1 MTGRGRGAG
10 AAPTIA
16 DLVEVA
22 AVETVVRLDGRPG
35 RLAELVVTDDVAA
48 VLSGVLGALEE
59 GGAFF
64 LVAHFGAGKSHLL
77 AALAELC
84 GPAAD
89 PAGSAAS
96 LTGWPPGLGAAA
108 VAVGPGLAV
117 AVPLVEHRA
126 GAALEDVV
134 LAAAYKVLGVP
145 TPPAGTDRRATWDG
159 LAAAATAAGRCGVV
173 VLLDELSEFLRAK
186 QPPALTEDLRFLQFL
201 GEWCRGRP
209 VVVVAALQES
219 IDEVA
224 NVSQREL
231 ARIRDRYRTLTLSMR
246 HVEDLV
252 RGRLVHV
259 RPGAEAMVERAHAEL
274 EAAFPGWGVPRDR
287 FVGCYPVHPATLAVL
302 EGLRFLFSQQRGV
315 VDFVCRQLA
324 GDAPAGIPPWQERP
338 WLELLTP
345 DRVYDHFAARLAE
358 RVETQRLA
366 ETVVPYWERAVDE
379 VFDADADRHLA
390 LRTAKLLSLLAASPL
405 ERPRTAAELAQLLL
419 TRLSTLDP
427 AANVTYFESAV
438 LDPMVARGAYVVA
451 VPGGPGVAIRYS
463 VAVEAD
469 AAVLA
474 GARIRQA
481 RAELHPGD
489 RRVTTTLV
497 ELGSSPALPLQLL
510 AEVGQ
515 ARRELLWHNTLRSL
529 LVGPVR
535 LSEFDGDDVGATLE
549 SARGVG
555 AVGVL
560 LVAEPEPGP
569 PPARGDGRS
578 RAESATERRGQPGS
592 VGVSGGATRQ
602 MAEVRGWAA
611 ERAATLVAGTDRLAV
626 WVPAPFSTEE
636 RELALE
642 LHARRLVLDAARAEG
657 RTGAGDL
664 VEFLERARAAD
675 EPRARELLSRVYFAG
690 AIVYGEGAALPDL
703 ASLSG
708 LPFDRI
714 LVALVDP
721 LLSRLH
727 PRHREVAPQG
737 ELIGERLLRQL
748 VTEALVLT
756 RVSGSAAERGPLRSL
771 IAGYLAPLGLFRR
784 QRDAFVLAPDP
795 VRSPAVAEALRL
807 VPGTDPVPATEVV
820 AHLAAGPVGLTEPEA
835 LLVLNGCVQ
844 AGLLEAW
851 RGRRRHTEPFLAVT
865 VGDRLSAGELLDPA
879 ARAALAGL
887 TPVVGTG
894 PLEPWNAALQRLLWD
909 RARAWLEV
917 LREDWAQARSGLAAL
932 AEAGAVAAEPDGPAD
947 AGSGL
952 RAEAVAGDVE
962 RLGALVEAVEA
973 GLPAVAGLRA
983 LVAAVGDAEATL
995 RSARRVAGLARFL
1008 REQLTRAEQSLAY
1021 LTNPRLELPADDT
1034 RLAAL
1039 RNEAVRLGWQLLEL
1053 AAEDRAGEFTAAE
1066 RSFRSTY
1073 SAAYSAAHDR
1083 FYAAPAAG
1091 QADAVRASG
1100 PYRALAALAALEAV
1114 AVPDDRVKL
1123 DRALAA
1129 AVPAPCSR
1137 RLDLELAWKPRCGC
1151 GFAFGQEPPV
1161 LDPDAFVAQAQRGVD
1176 QYLAELAR
1184 PEHRSRLRAA
1194 VDDLVALE
1202 RHDVADDL
1210 RRLLALL
1217 TGENGGLPGEDSG
1230 SGGRAAGAGEPLALV
1245 ELLTDPLATVV
1256 RDVLAG
1262 ASLVVQRDLAV
1273 LREDLIGRRYP
1284 KRRLLELISHWV
1296 DAGGEIPA
1304 GGVVEV
1310 IDSAEAA
1317 RRDTPTEDEDGLG
1330 PPAGPWSAPR
1340 AVGPAGATAAFCALR
1355 FPSLAALLPAERA
1368 GDAFW
1373 LAAWWVGRPVAL
1385 DERRSPPPPWVPVGL
1400 LSDRPL
1406 LAAAADAATADLGAR
1421 AELADLDDRIN
1432 ADSLLGDQLAAALD
1446 LPARNGPE
1454 IADVLAG
1461 ERLLRH
1467 PLHLAAGELVRRLA
1481 GDPQLADRLPAIDPE
1496 AITAAHPLVAPAE
1509 LAPLTHLLAAAR
1521 HLGELERRL
1530 PTAGS
1535 RDLVE
1540 DIYPATASLVAERLS
1555 RAEVAAVA
1563 ASLVPTDA
1571 VDALL
1576 RTARRLLDDAGA
1588 AFSTLADSGFPGCLR
1603 IWEVGRG
1610 VIAPLLRT
1618 HGRVAVLLVDAMRV
1632 DLWHHLRAALAEA
1645 LPGRTI
1651 REAWAV
1657 VPEPTRTAEAVAALY
1672 LGRPVPAG
1680 SAPASPDELGLPFAH
1695 LGVEARAL
1703 VGVDRDRAAEGVRE
1717 LWASGP
1723 NLSVAVATGV
1733 DEALHRSTAAL
1744 CELLD
1749 AAAGGLR
1756 RRVVPTL
1763 AALPASVPLVVTAD
1777 HGFRERPSWGRGP
1790 GSRYGH
1796 GGRSLEECVVP
1807 VAVFEPA
1814 DS

>member
-1 MTGRGRGAG
+1 MTGRSRAAG
-10 AAPTIA
+10 ATPTIA

-48 VLSGVLGALEE
+48 VMGEVLGALEH

-77 AALAELC
+77 AALAELL
-84 GPAAD
+84 GTTPDAAHSD
-89 PAGSAAS
+89 GSLRA
-96 LTGWPPGLGAAA
+96 WPPGLRAAA
-108 VAVGPGLAV
+108 AALRPGLAV

-134 LAAAYKVLGVP
+134 LAAAYKGLGVP
-145 TPPAGTDRRATWDG
+145 APPAGTDRRATWDG
-159 LAAAATAAGRCGVV
+159 LASAATEAGRCGVV

-252 RGRLVHV
+252 RGRLVSV
-259 RPGAEAMVERAHAEL
+259 RPGAEALVERAHAEL

-287 FVGCYPVHPATLAVL
+287 FIRCYPVHPATLAVL

-324 GDAPAGIPPWQERP
+324 GDAPAGIPPWRERG

-358 RVETQRLA
+358 RVETRRLA

-379 VFDADADRHLA
+379 VFDASADADRRLA

-405 ERPRTAAELAQLLL
+405 ERPRTAAELAHLLL

-438 LDPMVARGAYVVA
+438 LGPMVARGAYVVA
-451 VPGGPGVAIRYS
+451 VPGGGPGAATRYS
-463 VAVEAD
+463 VEVEAD

-474 GARIRQA
+474 GARVRQA

-489 RRVTTTLV
+489 RRVAATLV
-497 ELGSSPALPLQLL
+497 ELGSSPALPLKLL
-510 AEVGQ
+510 AEVGP

-529 LVGPVR
+529 LVAPVR
-535 LSEFDGDDVGATLE
+535 LSEFDADDLSVTLE
-549 SARGVG
+549 SARQVG
-555 AVGVL
+555 AVGAV

-569 PPARGDGRS
+569 PPAGGGGRLRS
-578 RAESATERRGQPGS
+578 ESPDWL
-592 VGVSGGATRQ
+592 V
-602 MAEVRGWAA
+602 
-611 ERAATLVAGTDRLAV
+611 ERAATLVAGTEHLAI
-626 WVPAPFSTEE
+626 WVPAPFTTDD
-636 RELALE
+636 RELTLE
-642 LHARRLVLDAARAEG
+642 LHARRVVLDAARAEG

-690 AIVYGEGAALPDL
+690 AVVYGEGAALPDL
-703 ASLSG
+703 PSLSG
-708 LPFDRI
+708 LPFERI
-714 LVALVDP
+714 LVSLADP

-737 ELIGERLLRQL
+737 ELVGERLLRQL
-748 VTEALVLT
+748 VTEALALL

-771 IAGYLAPLGLFRR
+771 IAGYLVPLGLFRR

-865 VGDRLSAGELLDPA
+865 AGDRLSAGELLDPA
-879 ARAALAGL
+879 ARSALAGL

-932 AEAGAVAAEPDGPAD
+932 ADAGAAAAGPDGPDGPDGTGGGLAAD
-947 AGSGL
+947 TV
-952 RAEAVAGDVE
+952 AEDVE
-962 RLGALVEAVEA
+962 RVGALVEAVEV

-1021 LTNPRLELPADDT
+1021 LTHPRLELPAGDT

-1039 RNEAVRLGWQLLEL
+1039 REEALRLGRQLLEL

-1066 RSFRSTY
+1066 RSFRSAY
-1073 SAAYSAAHDR
+1073 SAAYSAAHHR
-1083 FYAAPAAG
+1083 FYAAPAGG
-1091 QADAVRASG
+1091 QAGAVRASG

-1129 AVPAPCSR
+1129 AVPVPCAR

-1184 PEHRSRLRAA
+1184 PEHQSRLRAA
-1194 VDDLVALE
+1194 LDDLVALD
-1202 RHDVADDL
+1202 RDDVADDL
-1210 RRLLALL
+1210 RRLLAVLPQEKEGL
-1217 TGENGGLPGEDSG
+1217 PQEKDGLPGEG
-1230 SGGRAAGAGEPLALV
+1230 SGTSGRAVGAGESLTLV

-1273 LREDLIGRRYP
+1273 LREDIIGRRYP
-1284 KRRLLELISHWV
+1284 KRRLLELIAQWV
-1296 DAGGEIPA
+1296 DPGGEIPT

-1310 IDSAEAA
+1310 VDSAEAA
-1317 RRDTPTEDEDGLG
+1317 RPDTLPDDEDG
-1330 PPAGPWSAPR
+1330 PAAPAGRWSAPG
-1340 AVGPAGATAAFCALR
+1340 AASPAGATAAFCALR

-1373 LAAWWVGRPVAL
+1373 LAAWWVAARPGAP
-1385 DERRSPPPPWVPVGL
+1385 DERRSPPPPWVPAGL
-1400 LSDRPL
+1400 LSDPPL
-1406 LAAAADAATADLGAR
+1406 LAAASEAATADLGAR
-1421 AELADLDDRIN
+1421 AELADLDDRVN

-1446 LPARNGPE
+1446 LPARSGRE
-1454 IADVLAG
+1454 VADVLAG

-1467 PLHLAAGELVRRLA
+1467 PLRLAASELVRRLA
-1481 GDPQLADRLPAIDPE
+1481 GDPQLAERLPGLDPE
-1496 AITAAHPLVAPAE
+1496 AIAAAHPLVAPAE
-1509 LAPLTHLLAAAR
+1509 LAPLTHLVAAAG
-1521 HLGELERRL
+1521 HLAELERRL
-1530 PTAGS
+1530 PAAGS

-1540 DIYPATASLVAERLS
+1540 DIYPATAALVAERLS
-1555 RAEVAAVA
+1555 RAEVAALA
-1563 ASLVPTDA
+1563 GSLVPRDA
-1571 VDALL
+1571 ADAL
-1576 RTARRLLDDAGA
+1576 RHTASRLLDDANA
-1588 AFSTLADSGFPGCLR
+1588 AFSALADNGFPGCLR

-1618 HGRVAVLLVDAMRV
+1618 HGRVAVLLVDAMRA

-1645 LPGRTI
+1645 LPGRAL

-1680 SAPASPDELGLPFAH
+1680 SAPASPEELGMPFAH

-1703 VGVDRDRAAEGVRE
+1703 VGVDRDRAADGLRE

-1733 DEALHRSTAAL
+1733 DEALHRSTAEL

-1749 AAAGGLR
+1749 AATGGLR

-1790 GSRYGH
+1790 GSRYSH
-1796 GGRSLEECVVP
+1796 GGRSLEECVIP
-1807 VAVFEPA
+1807 VAVFGPA